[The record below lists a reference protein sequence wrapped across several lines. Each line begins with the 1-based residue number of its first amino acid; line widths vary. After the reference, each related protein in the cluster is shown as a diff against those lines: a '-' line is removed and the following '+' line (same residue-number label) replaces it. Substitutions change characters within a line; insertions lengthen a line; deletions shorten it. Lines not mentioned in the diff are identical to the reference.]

1 MPVLSRVTM
10 GRAMPRSNQG
20 NLLIEMPILFQNGTI
35 RLSKVPLQCNALGRT
50 SAVPA
55 TFSEIAMSTKT
66 LTSRELSVASY
77 GKFKRDGVTVEVR
90 KFLATKDG
98 QKLLQ
103 RLHTAATEKAPR
115 KKK

>member
-1 MPVLSRVTM
+1 M
-10 GRAMPRSNQG
+10 
-20 NLLIEMPILFQNGTI
+20 EMPFFFQNGTI
-35 RLSKVPLQCNALGRT
+35 RLSNVPLQCNAIGRT

-55 TFSEIAMSTKT
+55 TFPEIAMSTKT

-103 RLHTAATEKAPR
+103 RLHTAAIKNAPS